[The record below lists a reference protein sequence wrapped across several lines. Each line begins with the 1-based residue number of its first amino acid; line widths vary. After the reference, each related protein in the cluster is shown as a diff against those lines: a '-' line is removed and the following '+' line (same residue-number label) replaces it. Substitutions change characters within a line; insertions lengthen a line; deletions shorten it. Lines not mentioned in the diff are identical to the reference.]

1 MQNQKTSFF
10 DDEKN
15 ITRSRIRLTKIKIYL
30 NKTLKCVH
38 LPAESIQTKKDTQ
51 ITGNISY
58 SKTKIGKA
66 YIYGNVK

>member
-1 MQNQKTSFF
+1 MQNQKNIFF
-10 DDEKN
+10 DNEKN

-30 NKTLKCVH
+30 HKTLKCVN

-58 SKTKIGKA
+58 CKTKRVKA
-66 YIYGNVK
+66 YVYGNIK